1 MEITTV
7 SHAGIANRIKNIL
20 SAMSQYDKVN
30 TLYETINYIFPSLE
44 LVEDPIKTYDEDWR
58 LYVDPEEEK
67 YIEEFLVTKELMI
80 KTMKEADCKLVDT
93 DLFENLYNLN

>member
-1 MEITTV
+1 MEVTTV

-44 LVEDPIKTYDEDWR
+44 LQQDPIKTYDEDWR
-58 LYVDPEEEK
+58 LHIKDDEQK
-67 YIEEFLVTKELMI
+67 YNRSHRTPQ
-80 KTMKEADCKLVDT
+80 
-93 DLFENLYNLN
+93 

>member
-1 MEITTV
+1 MEVTTV
-7 SHAGIANRIKNIL
+7 SHVGIANRIKNIL

-58 LYVDPEEEK
+58 LHIKNDEQIDPGIDLEK
-67 YIEEFLVTKELMI
+67 TNEIKRTSDAITEPNFEDFRNVTYL
-80 KTMKEADCKLVDT
+80 
-93 DLFENLYNLN
+93 